1 MAFPHLDLSDGSAE
15 SASYSWASRS
25 ARVIW
30 LWSGS
35 TRSSRGPSVA
45 QNFHGKHIAARP
57 QYARRCTRTPLP
69 SDPWHA
75 GGFIS

>member
-30 LWSGS
+30 SGP
-35 TRSSRGPSVA
+35 RHNAAVLDGPASFRRA
-45 QNFHGKHIAARP
+45 YPLRP
-57 QYARRCTRTPLP
+57 IEELDEVRA
-69 SDPWHA
+69 S
-75 GGFIS
+75 